1 MDAKRTD
8 EGHVAGSSPSG
19 KKQGHD
25 RSAVPRGLDSLV
37 KLMMRSIK
45 LEKVKPIV

>member
-1 MDAKRTD
+1 MPGWILLVSGEA
-8 EGHVAGSSPSG
+8 SPPS
-19 KKQGHD
+19 KTEKGHD

>member
-1 MDAKRTD
+1 MPGADSPGVRQ
-8 EGHVAGSSPSG
+8 SPSPSKT
-19 KKQGHD
+19 KKGHD

>member
-1 MDAKRTD
+1 MPGWILLASG
-8 EGHVAGSSPSG
+8 EAPSPS
-19 KKQGHD
+19 KTEKGHD